1 MREMKDSGVKW
12 IGEMPTDWKMTPN
25 YVALRLIKTTVGD
38 KADDYPLLS
47 LTKQGVIKRNI
58 EDGGKF
64 PASFDSYQIIQPG
77 QMVFCLFDIDETP
90 RTVGLSDIEGMITG
104 AYDVFE
110 INNHVC
116 DPRFVLYYYTAV
128 DDGKHLRLYYKS
140 MRKTITPP
148 AFAHV
153 KMPVP
158 PLSEQHQIVSYLDE
172 RCVDVDANI
181 AKRREVIEKLGEY
194 KKCLI
199 ARVVT
204 KGLDSNVELK
214 DCGVKWIGEMPTDW
228 DIVKGKYCYTLLSRP
243 TTDSDKVITCF
254 RDGEVTLRSN
264 RREEGFTFA
273 DKEAGYQGIEP
284 GDLVV
289 HGMDG
294 FAGAI
299 GISDSRGKGT
309 PVLRVLD
316 SRQHKRFL
324 MYLLRAYA
332 NSGVF
337 SSIADGI
344 RVRSC
349 NLNWS
354 KLVELPIAIPSIKE
368 QRQIADYLDERCVD
382 VDEAILRQ
390 EQLIAKLEEYRKSLI
405 YHAVT
410 GKIDCRE
417 EANAR

>member
-1 MREMKDSGVKW
+1 
-12 IGEMPTDWKMTPN
+12 
-25 YVALRLIKTTVGD
+25 
-38 KADDYPLLS
+38 
-47 LTKQGVIKRNI
+47 
-58 EDGGKF
+58 
-64 PASFDSYQIIQPG
+64 
-77 QMVFCLFDIDETP
+77 
-90 RTVGLSDIEGMITG
+90 
-104 AYDVFE
+104 
-110 INNHVC
+110 
-116 DPRFVLYYYTAV
+116 
-128 DDGKHLRLYYKS
+128 
-140 MRKTITPP
+140 
-148 AFAHV
+148 
-153 KMPVP
+153 
-158 PLSEQHQIVSYLDE
+158 
-172 RCVDVDANI
+172 
-181 AKRREVIEKLGEY
+181 
-194 KKCLI
+194 
-199 ARVVT
+199 
-204 KGLDSNVELK
+204 
-214 DCGVKWIGEMPTDW
+214 
-228 DIVKGKYCYTLLSRP
+228 
-243 TTDSDKVITCF
+243 
-254 RDGEVTLRSN
+254 
-264 RREEGFTFA
+264 
-273 DKEAGYQGIEP
+273 
-284 GDLVV
+284 
-289 HGMDG
+289 MDG

-354 KLVELPIAIPSIKE
+354 KLAELPIAIPSIKE